1 MGQVIGLVIVTHGR
15 LAEEFMAATEHVV
28 GPQEGVR
35 AIGIGAD
42 DDVEQRRAEIL
53 AAVEELD
60 SGKGVIVATD
70 MFGSTPSNLALSIMK
85 DGNVEVVAGVNL
97 PMLVELARRRGDVEL
112 KGVAAAAQEVGRKNI
127 DIGSSALAR
136 GGTRQGRS
144 T

>member
-1 MGQVIGLVIVTHGR
+1 MIGLVIVTHGR
-15 LAEEFMAATEHVV
+15 LAEEFVAAAEHVV
-28 GPQEGVR
+28 GPQDAVR

-42 DDVEQRRAEIL
+42 DDIEQRRAEIL

-97 PMLVELARRRGDVEL
+97 PMLVEFARWRDSVEL
-112 KGVAAAAQEVGRKNI
+112 QGAAAAAQEVGRKNI
-127 DIGSSALAR
+127 DIGSRALAR
-136 GGTRQGRS
+136 GGTRERKSG
-144 T
+144 